1 MDIRI
6 LGETDAAAFRAL
18 RLRAL
23 QDHPEAFASS
33 FEEEQSQP
41 VEAVAERLRGTSE
54 ENFIVGAFVDA
65 RLVGMAGFRR
75 FSSPK
80 LRHKAHVWGMYVAPE
95 ARGRQLGRAL
105 LDEVMRRARVLA
117 GLEDIALAMTVG
129 NDSARRLYLA
139 AGFVPYCVEPR
150 FLKIGDRYWDIEWMV
165 LSLGESR

>member
-41 VEAVAERLRGTSE
+41 LEAATERLRRTSE
-54 ENFIVGAFVDA
+54 DNFIAGAFVDA
-65 RLVGMAGFRR
+65 QLAGMAGFRR
-75 FSSPK
+75 FTGPK
-80 LRHKAHVWGMYVAPE
+80 VRHKAHVWGMYVAPE

-105 LDEVMRRARVLA
+105 LDEVMRRARTLP
-117 GLEDIALAMTVG
+117 GLEDVALAVTVD
-129 NDSARRLYLA
+129 NDAARRLYLA

-165 LSLGESR
+165 LSLEGNR